1 MNTHPIGASPIH
13 GLFEPPALRHRAE
26 LPALTRAPS
35 RPAMHDFLVP
45 NLRPDL
51 TGGPAE
57 REQRR
62 RFIEPDSIFW
72 SPESDA
78 GDAA

>member
-1 MNTHPIGASPIH
+1 
-13 GLFEPPALRHRAE
+13 
-26 LPALTRAPS
+26 
-35 RPAMHDFLVP
+35 MHDFLVP

>member
-1 MNTHPIGASPIH
+1 MNTHAIGASH
-13 GLFEPPALRHRAE
+13 THRLFEPQALRLRAE
-26 LPALTRAPS
+26 LPAVTSTPS
-35 RPAMHDFLVP
+35 HTAMHDFLVP

-51 TGGPAE
+51 TGDARE

-72 SPESDA
+72 SPASDTD
-78 GDAA
+78 DAA